1 GEQPVWMGVLLAAVL
16 GQIGLQGG
24 GFAYALGS
32 TSNTGKPALA
42 VPVPTLPQGRNSIAD
57 FIPVARLSDML
68 LHPGEP
74 FDYNG
79 QRLNYPDIRL
89 VYWAGG
95 NPFHHHQDLNRLR
108 RAFARPDTV
117 VVHEPFWTAT
127 ARHADIVLPT
137 TTTLERDDVGA
148 GRNDGYVIAMPRA
161 LPPFGEARDDYEA

>member
-1 GEQPVWMGVLLAAVL
+1 
-16 GQIGLQGG
+16 QIGLPGG

-32 TSNTGKPALA
+32 TANTGKPALA

-79 QRLNYPDIRL
+79 QRLTYPDIRL

-108 RAFARPDTV
+108 RAFAQVDTL
-117 VVHEPFWTAT
+117 VVHELGWSES
-127 ARHADIVLPT
+127 ARHAGFVLPAT
-137 TTTLERDDVGA
+137 MTLEREDIGGNA
-148 GRNDGYVIAMPRA
+148 NDPLLVRMQRIA
-161 LPPFGEARDDYEA
+161 PPFGEARD